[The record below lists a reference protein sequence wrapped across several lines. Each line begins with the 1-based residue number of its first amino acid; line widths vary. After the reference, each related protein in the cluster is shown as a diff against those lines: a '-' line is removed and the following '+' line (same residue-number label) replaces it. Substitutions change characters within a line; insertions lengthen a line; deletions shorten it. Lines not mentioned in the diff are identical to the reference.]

1 MQESSTN
8 DQPTSTGGCVSAGLA
23 SGCHFVAGVLFFRTH
38 ASYSLRGMKRSEA
51 ELMQ

>member
-1 MQESSTN
+1 MRENSAKDTS
-8 DQPTSTGGCVSAGLA
+8 TSTGQRVIAGIVPGRYFAASA
-23 SGCHFVAGVLFFRTH
+23 LFFRTH